1 MQDKPKTAQQEIS
14 ERLFAEMHRAGT
26 PDQSGHQSVGF
37 YSEKQVVAITSL
49 SGATIWRMRQAKT
62 FPDPVSISK
71 GRVAYPKSV
80 IHEWIAERMGD
91 DAHAA

>member
-14 ERLFAEMHRAGT
+14 ERIFADTRRANSADHT
-26 PDQSGHQSVGF
+26 NHQSVGF

-49 SGATIWRMRQAKT
+49 SGATIWRLRQVKK
-62 FPDPVSISK
+62 FPEPVSISK